1 MDERSPSGLIN
12 GGSLIPQRFR
22 QKNQYT
28 SREEYGSW
36 QQLEWSRPPSQIK
49 STKFN

>member
-1 MDERSPSGLIN
+1 MNAQRRASSM
-12 GGSLIPQRFR
+12 GGPLIPQRFR